1 MAGIKDELL
10 DELLKDYADPEDLLG
25 KNGIIAQLKKRLI
38 ERAME
43 AEMDDHLG
51 YKKHE
56 TKGHGSGN
64 SRNGRTSKNLI
75 TDDSQIDIDI
85 PRDRNSEFEP
95 QIVPKGKRR
104 FDGFDGKI
112 IAMYARGMSTRDIQ
126 ATLAEIYGVEVAPS
140 LISTVTE
147 SIIDD
152 FHAWQ
157 SRPLDEIYPIVFF
170 DCLVV
175 KVREERK
182 IRNKSVYLAL
192 GINMEGQKEL
202 LGLWIA
208 KNEGASFWLGVI
220 TELKNRGVK
229 DMFIAAIDGLKGF
242 PEAIETV
249 YPKTEIQ
256 LCIVHMIRN
265 SCKYVSWKDRKAL
278 CADLKQIY
286 GAATIEEAE
295 LALTDFSAKW
305 DPKYPSVSQLW
316 QRHWDRITPFIDY
329 PNDIRKAIYTTNAI
343 ESVNRSLKKILKTK
357 GSLPNDEAVFR
368 LLYLALG
375 NISKKWTM
383 PIRNWKMALGQFAI
397 KFADRFPID

>member
-10 DELLKDYADPEDLLG
+10 DELLKDYAEPEDLLG

-75 TDDSQIDIDI
+75 TDDSQIDIDV

-126 ATLAEIYGVEVAPS
+126 ATLEEIYGVEVAPS

-182 IRNKSVYLAL
+182 IMNKSVYLAP
-192 GINMEGQKEL
+192 GVNMEGQKEL

-249 YPKTEIQ
+249 YPNTEIQ

-295 LALTDFSAKW
+295 LALTNFSAKW

-329 PNDIRKAIYTTNAI
+329 PDDIRKAIYTTNAI

-357 GSLPNDEAVFR
+357 GSLPNDDAVFR

>member
-10 DELLKDYADPEDLLG
+10 DELLKDYAAPEDLLG

-64 SRNGRTSKNLI
+64 SRNGRTSKSLI
-75 TDDSQIDIDI
+75 TDDSQIDIDV

-126 ATLAEIYGVEVAPS
+126 ATLEEIYGVEVAPS

-192 GINMEGQKEL
+192 GVNMEGQKEL

-265 SCKYVSWKDRKAL
+265 SCKYVSWKDRKAV
-278 CADLKQIY
+278 CADLKKIY

-329 PNDIRKAIYTTNAI
+329 PDDIRKAIYTTNAI
-343 ESVNRSLKKILKTK
+343 ESVNRSLKKVLKTK

-368 LLYLALG
+368 LLYLVLG

-397 KFADRFPID
+397 RFADRFPID